1 MPFTT
6 LRHRITSRLLVA
18 LTLMAGTWAHADA
31 YNTVIQMALHG
42 KPEQALQQARQ
53 LSEKNP
59 HDPQWRFLVGKFLQD
74 MGRREEALQ
83 ELTALSQEFPE
94 LPEPHNNRAVL
105 LAARGDLAQAR
116 EALEMAIRANP
127 DYALAHENLGD
138 VYLRLAAAAHSRARS
153 LAFAIRT
160 P

>member
-1 MPFTT
+1 M
-6 LRHRITSRLLVA
+6 LLVA
-18 LTLMAGTWAHADA
+18 LTLLAGAWVHADT
-31 YNTVIQMALHG
+31 YSDVIQLSLHG

-53 LSEKNP
+53 HSEKNP
-59 HDPQWRFLVGKFLQD
+59 NDPQWRFLVGKFLQD
-74 MGRREEALQ
+74 MGRRDEALQ
-83 ELTALSQEFPE
+83 ELTTLSQEFPE

-105 LAARGDLAQAR
+105 LAARGELAQAR

-138 VYLRLAAAAHSRARS
+138 VYQRLAAAAHSRARS
-153 LAFAIRT
+153 LASAPRT

>member
-1 MPFTT
+1 M
-6 LRHRITSRLLVA
+6 LLVA
-18 LTLMAGTWAHADA
+18 LTLLAGAWAHADA
-31 YNTVIQMALHG
+31 YDEVIQLALHG

-53 LSEKNP
+53 RSEKHP

-74 MGRREEALQ
+74 MGRRDEALR

-105 LAARGDLAQAR
+105 LAARGELAQAR
-116 EALEMAIRANP
+116 EALKMAIRANP
-127 DYALAHENLGD
+127 EYALAHENLGD
-138 VYLRLAAAAHSRARS
+138 VYLRLAAAAHGRARS
-153 LAFAIRT
+153 LAAATRT